1 LFVTLP
7 FPCPIETVEAF
18 SASYATLE
26 SGLYLQNIEMPDWK
40 DDDDDA
46 FLFPHERLWCLLHR
60 IRILPVL
67 TSA

>member
-1 LFVTLP
+1 
-7 FPCPIETVEAF
+7 
-18 SASYATLE
+18 
-26 SGLYLQNIEMPDWK
+26 LYLQNIEMPDWK

-67 TSA
+67 TSE